1 MVRRV
6 STQPRLLSTSYEKW
20 NALLFVQ
27 LPPSAGKYKSAAWHW
42 TYEHININFGGL
54 VFLNIYLFII
64 FIFCYFIWKKNIKN
78 LHNYFPLNLKS
89 ADL

>member
-27 LPPSAGKYKSAAWHW
+27 LPPSAGKYKSASWHW
-42 TYEHININFGGL
+42 MYEHININFGGL
-54 VFLNIYLFII
+54 VFLNIYLFLYL
-64 FIFCYFIWKKNIKN
+64 FSVTSFGKK
-78 LHNYFPLNLKS
+78 H
-89 ADL
+89 